1 MPAVGDDPATKP
13 SVVAI
18 GGGHGLSVTLAA
30 LRRLPVHPVAVVAV
44 ADDGGS
50 TGRLRSDSERV
61 APGDLR
67 KCLVALAGRQDA
79 LTQVM
84 EHRFASG
91 ELQGHAFGNLLLAA
105 LEESEGDLMAA
116 LGVVSDLLEVR
127 GTVLPATVEVVDLVA
142 ELSDGETVVGQVA
155 ISASEAIERVHLDP
169 EPRAP
174 DAVVQAIRGADAVV
188 LGPGSLYTSV
198 LAAASVPGI
207 SEALGELDAPLVYV
221 CNLRPQRSE
230 TAGYDV
236 AAHVEALARHGI
248 HPDVVLH
255 DPAEI
260 GGADQVAN
268 ATPAPLARPDRL
280 AHDPALLAE
289 AFGELVRRGC

>member
-18 GGGHGLSVTLAA
+18 GGGHGLSVSLAA

-174 DAVVQAIRGADAVV
+174 DAVVEAIRGADAVV

-198 LAAASVPGI
+198 LAAAAVPGI
-207 SEALGELDAPLVYV
+207 AEALGELDAPLVYV

-260 GGADQVAN
+260 GGADQVVN
-268 ATPAPLARPDRL
+268 ATPVPLARPDRL